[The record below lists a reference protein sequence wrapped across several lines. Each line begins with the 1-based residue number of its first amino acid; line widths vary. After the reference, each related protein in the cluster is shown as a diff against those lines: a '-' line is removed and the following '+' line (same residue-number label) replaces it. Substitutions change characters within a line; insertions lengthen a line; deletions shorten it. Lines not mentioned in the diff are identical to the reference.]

1 LPIQIT
7 NEKMKNRILFF
18 FSLLAVC
25 QNAFSQISLT
35 VNDIANVGDQVIT
48 SNVPYTGEAPATGT
62 NQTYDLSSLL
72 PGFMED
78 TTKYIAA
85 AGTPFASQMPGA
97 NICQTSAGSY
107 TYFVRNSSGFY
118 LKGFVFSI
126 PSDSSFIQLPSD
138 FVFSFTP
145 QIPIMTFPAT
155 MDMNLNTNS
164 TSSRIEIPFD
174 TTVTISGVSTH
185 ITKIGIKLNIKDTSK
200 IDGWGIASFPGGQFE
215 VLRNYHAMDISTTLE
230 AYASIL
236 IFPPAWIPL
245 PSNLIPGGAGDFL
258 GGNTKDIMLWTNG
271 RKQPLVT
278 MALDTLGLVT
288 SADVQA
294 DLLVV
299 SNRSLVS
306 EKASFEFYPNP
317 ASSSL
322 SLSLPDDSQQIRI
335 LDLSG
340 KCVREFGNF
349 GRQAILSVSGLK
361 DGIYL
366 VETEAENGIRSR
378 RKLVIN
384 R

>member
-1 LPIQIT
+1 
-7 NEKMKNRILFF
+7 
-18 FSLLAVC
+18 
-25 QNAFSQISLT
+25 
-35 VNDIANVGDQVIT
+35 VIT
-48 SNVPYTGEAPATGT
+48 STVPFAGEAPVTGS

-72 PGFMED
+72 PGFLED
-78 TTKYIAA
+78 TTNYIAA

-97 NICQTSAGSY
+97 NICQKSVGSY

-118 LKGFVFSI
+118 LKGFVFSF
-126 PSDSSFIQLPSD
+126 PMDSSFMQFPSE
-138 FVFSFTP
+138 FVFALNP
-145 QIPIMTFPAT
+145 QVPIMTFPASIG
-155 MDMNLNTNS
+155 MNLTTQS
-164 TSSRIEIPFD
+164 TSSRVEIPFD
-174 TTVTISGVSTH
+174 TTITYNGVQVQ
-185 ITKIGIKLNIKDTSK
+185 IQKIGIKVNLKDTSL
-200 IDGWGIASFPGGQFE
+200 IDGWGTATFPGGQYD
-215 VLRNYHAMDISTTLE
+215 VLRNYHAMDLSTTLE
-230 AYASIL
+230 LQAVL
-236 IFPPAWIPL
+236 PIFGPTWIPF
-245 PSNLIPGGAGDFL
+245 PDNLLPGGASDFL

-306 EKASFEFYPNP
+306 EIASFEFYPNP

-322 SLSLPDDSQQIRI
+322 SLNLPDDSQQIRI
-335 LDLSG
+335 LDISG

-349 GRQAILSVSGLK
+349 GRQARLSVSGLK

-366 VETEAENGIRSR
+366 VETEAENGRRSR
-378 RKLVIN
+378 QKLVIN